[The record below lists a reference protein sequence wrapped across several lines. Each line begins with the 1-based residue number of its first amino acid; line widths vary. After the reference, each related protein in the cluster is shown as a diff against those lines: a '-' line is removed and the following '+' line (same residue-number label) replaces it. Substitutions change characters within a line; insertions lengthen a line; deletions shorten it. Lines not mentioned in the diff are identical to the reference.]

1 VNILHDVHWVLF
13 NKVSRFNPFLSPFK
27 TNLYTSHIHEY
38 MDIIRYN
45 GKWYKINPKPYE
57 PEKQTYEIAWGLVR
71 EPLVVP
77 ADIYKQYFERKR
89 QEAKVLYPSF
99 RKDVE

>member
-1 VNILHDVHWVLF
+1 
-13 NKVSRFNPFLSPFK
+13 
-27 TNLYTSHIHEY
+27 

-77 ADIYKQYFERKR
+77 EDIYKQYFERKR

-99 RKDVE
+99 RKDVD